1 MTTKIRILVV
11 DDDAFARQLYLD
23 CLAGAGHEVRAVSD
37 ANEAAA
43 ALDAE
48 SFDIVVTDL
57 ILPSQDGL
65 AVLDNAKQRDPG
77 IEVIVITAVDRV
89 DPAVRALKSG
99 AADYLVKPVPP
110 ESLLLSVS
118 RCVASRQLLKENA
131 TLRQHLSLVEA
142 GQRLATTLDR
152 ESLFPM
158 ALHSL
163 REVLSAR
170 FGLLL
175 ARRDDGGLALVAHEG
190 MDAVRAGA
198 LAAEASEPLRALG
211 SGFDEVEVAGERLRA
226 ILAEDAGEVLG
237 ACLLESTPSPGAS
250 ALSNASFLA
259 RHLAL
264 ALRNLRRLS
273 AAEDLAFR
281 DDLTRLYNLRYLH
294 VVLDREIQN
303 SKQTGAPFSVLFI
316 DLDHFKAINDT
327 HGHMAGSRLL
337 VEMGGVLKN
346 SVRDFDIATRY
357 GGDEYVIVLLN
368 TDTGGAL
375 KVAERIRRTLEE
387 HRFLARDGISA
398 SLTACIGVASYP
410 EHAQD
415 KQHILDCADRA
426 MYRGKQSTRNIIY
439 VASPADPAARTA

>member
-23 CLAGAGHEVRAVSD
+23 CLSEAGHEVKAVRD
-37 ANEAAA
+37 ANEAAE
-43 ALDAE
+43 ALSRE
-48 SFDIVVTDL
+48 SYDIVVTDL
-57 ILPSQDGL
+57 ILPTQDGL
-65 AVLDNAKQRDPG
+65 WVLDDAKRRDPG

-118 RCVASRQLLKENA
+118 RCVASRQLLQENA
-131 TLRQHLSLVEA
+131 TLRQHLSLMEA

-152 ESLFPM
+152 ESLYPM
-158 ALHSL
+158 ALRVL
-163 REVLSAR
+163 REALGAR

-175 ARRDDGGLALVAHEG
+175 ARGDDGALALVAHEG
-190 MDAVRAGA
+190 LDPERAA
-198 LAAEASEPLRALG
+198 DVAAHAADPLRALG
-211 SGFDEVEVAGERLRA
+211 AGFDEVEIAGEHLRA
-226 ILAEDAGEVLG
+226 VLSVDAGEMLG
-237 ACLLESTPSPGAS
+237 ACLMESVPSPAPA
-250 ALSNASFLA
+250 ALSNAGFLA

-294 VVLDREIQN
+294 LALDREIQN
-303 SKQTGAPFSVLFI
+303 SRQTGAPFSVLFI
-316 DLDHFKAINDT
+316 DLDHFKGINDA
-327 HGHMAGSRLL
+327 HGHLAGSKLL

-357 GGDEYVIVLLN
+357 GGDEYVVVLLN

-375 KVAERIRRTLEE
+375 KVAERIRRTLEQ
-387 HRFLARDGISA
+387 HRFLARDGVNV

-439 VASPADPAARTA
+439 VASPSDPAARTA